1 MEVWVKLVPNKWLVP
16 GMCSRKLDI
25 QLQDGDIGEAIVL
38 PAPDLMVEV
47 VFQDSDIGWVIS
59 I

>member
-1 MEVWVKLVPNKWLVP
+1 M
-16 GMCSRKLDI
+16 
-25 QLQDGDIGEAIVL
+25 QFQDGKIGEAIVL

-47 VFQDSDIGWVIS
+47 VLQNSDIGWVIS

>member
-1 MEVWVKLVPNKWLVP
+1 
-16 GMCSRKLDI
+16 MCSRKLNI
-25 QLQDGDIGEAIVL
+25 QFQDGDIGEAIVL

-47 VFQDSDIGWVIS
+47 VLQNSDVGWVVS